1 VEAGAAG
8 RQDWA
13 RWEPLTG
20 VIAVALWLIGV
31 FTLDG
36 VADSPDSDASP
47 EQVLAFYRD
56 DTDVILT
63 GGFLFMIGGAFFM
76 WFLSSLRSRLLTAEG
91 GLGRLST
98 LAFAGGIAT
107 AVFLI
112 ATPGGDVAAAVE
124 EDDLSP
130 TSADAL
136 HDITDAFFV
145 GAEVSAIV
153 LTLATGLVAI
163 RTGALPKI
171 FGWLSVLLAVWLV
184 IGPIGWA
191 GLLLGFPL
199 WVLAASVLLTLPQRP
214 GRAAR
219 AEEPLAPVGG

>member
-1 VEAGAAG
+1 VETGTAV

-36 VADSPDSDASP
+36 AADQPDSDASP
-47 EQVLAFYRD
+47 EQVLAFFQD
-56 DTDVILT
+56 DADVILV
-63 GGFLFMIGGAFFM
+63 GGFLFMIGGAFFI
-76 WFLSSLRSRLLTAEG
+76 WFLGSLRSRLITAEG
-91 GLGRLST
+91 GLGRLSSV
-98 LAFAGGIAT
+98 AFGGGLAT
-107 AVFLI
+107 AIFLI
-112 ATPGGDVAAAVE
+112 ATPGGDVAAAIE

-136 HDITDAFFV
+136 HDMTDAFFV
-145 GAEVSAIV
+145 GAEVSAVV
-153 LTLATGLVAI
+153 LTLAAGLVSI
-163 RTGALPKI
+163 RTGALPKV

-199 WVLAASVLLTLPQRP
+199 WVLAASILLVLPSRP
-214 GRAAR
+214 GGAR
-219 AEEPLAPVGG
+219 ADEPLAPVGG